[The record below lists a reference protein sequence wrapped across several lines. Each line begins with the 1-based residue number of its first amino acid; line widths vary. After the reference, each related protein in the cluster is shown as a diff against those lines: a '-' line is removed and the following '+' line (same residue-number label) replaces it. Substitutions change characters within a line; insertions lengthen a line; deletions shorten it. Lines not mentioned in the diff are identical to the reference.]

1 MPDPAPH
8 IVLVAFGS
16 NIEPEENIF
25 QALVLLD
32 EQCGVADVST
42 VYRTRALERPDQG
55 DFLNGACRLSNA
67 PQPRALKFDVLRP
80 IEERLGRV
88 RGPDKFAPRT
98 IDLDIAL
105 YGGVVLDEPDIVVP
119 DPDIRTRV
127 FLAVPLSELAPQAV
141 LPDDG
146 VELQAM
152 AQTFDL
158 KNLNRECEYTKRLKA
173 RFAS

>member
-1 MPDPAPH
+1 MPDTARH

-16 NIEPEENIF
+16 NIDPEQNIF

-42 VYRTRALERPDQG
+42 VYRTRALDRPDQG
-55 DFLNGACRLSNA
+55 DFLNGACRLSDA

-88 RGPDKFAPRT
+88 RSPDKSAPRT

-119 DPDIRTRV
+119 DPDIRTRA
-127 FLAVPLSELAPQAV
+127 FLAVPLSELAPRAV

-146 VELQAM
+146 EELQAM
-152 AQTFDL
+152 ARVFDL
-158 KNLNRECEYTKRLKA
+158 KDLEPESEYTDKLKA